1 MDINFNKIK
10 EIYGNEILNIIKE
23 NQENVIE
30 NLKYL
35 YKLGFI
41 DIEDI
46 FEREVLLFIDTDFKT
61 KIDSLIFKLGLNYVE
76 IIENDLSL
84 LEEILW

>member
-35 YKLGFI
+35 YKTYLIEEYTFLI
-41 DIEDI
+41 NESDITE
-46 FEREVLLFIDTDFKT
+46 FF
-61 KIDSLIFKLGLNYVE
+61 
-76 IIENDLSL
+76 
-84 LEEILW
+84 